1 MMKLNSGRNYIDQF
15 IKTKMYHSNT
25 SKEAIKKLQPNV
37 QKQNKNYPHVLKKK
51 VHKTS
56 KQTITSNKAREM
68 AQWFDPVL
76 LL

>member
-51 VHKTS
+51 FI
-56 KQTITSNKAREM
+56 KQANK
-68 AQWFDPVL
+68 Q
-76 LL
+76 